1 MYSVFEERPSMEKKM
16 DVVVLTKDSEQSLRR
31 CLTSVYEN
39 VPVNRLI
46 VVDGFSTDRTLEI
59 VEEFRKKYGNVKV
72 ILERGTRAVARE
84 RGIREV
90 GTEWFMFVD
99 SDVVLCRGWFDR
111 ACRYMREGV
120 GAVWG
125 VNLDVIPNVRSR
137 FLLKLLGLVARK
149 CFEVRGGMHDIL
161 VRTEL
166 VKDIRIPS
174 YLHVFEDAYI
184 VDWIRAKGYRVVV
197 GDDLYCLHFKPRE
210 DWSVKES
217 LALVSLELR
226 CLFRNV
232 RKLKYIFYYPFFVLY
247 WLIHGVWNR

>member
-111 ACRYMREGV
+111 ACGYMREGV

-137 FLLKLLGLVARK
+137 FLLKLLGLV
-149 CFEVRGGMHDIL
+149 DIL